1 MKLLSVVL
9 LLLPLSA
16 CLAEVVDDFTV
27 SCPQFFPPVDG
38 TASPPTRFIG
48 SRFKQICQTRNN
60 QPEFATFYDTENKI
74 PVYSSYTFDGR
85 VSCERKSA
93 WFIEPRLEVGG
104 KGAKMASEAAV
115 RKEVVNVENQALNGD
130 YKYSVYDKGHLLP
143 VYLAHTQSCSDA
155 TFTLTNAAPQHY
167 SFNRG
172 QWKKTE
178 ETMAVVLKADCINK
192 GLSAYVVTGV
202 VPGNDTLNNR
212 VRIPSHYWT
221 AFCCLDQNNKFKLSG
236 GYIGENSKDN
246 LEPIRNSVQDLERHL
261 TGEYK
266 KHFPNQI
273 PNKAFT
279 LFDGKC
285 HETAGTE
292 NQNTDSDSEQMGNN
306 RNSSKRRKLAN
317 TSCRKRNKK
326 P

>member
-9 LLLPLSA
+9 LLRPLSA
-16 CLAEVVDDFTV
+16 CLAEVVNDFTV
-27 SCPQFFPPVDG
+27 SCPQFFPTLNGRV
-38 TASPPTRFIG
+38 SPPTRFIG

-60 QPEFATFYDTENKI
+60 QREFATFYDTKNKI
-74 PVYSSYTFDGR
+74 PVYSSYRFYGR
-85 VSCERKSA
+85 VSCERKTGD
-93 WFIEPRLEVGG
+93 WFIEPQLDSRQLDRN
-104 KGAKMASEAAV
+104 MASEAALGNIV
-115 RKEVVNVENQALNGD
+115 NQARNGD
-130 YKYSVYDKGHLLP
+130 YVGSVYDKGHLLP
-143 VYLAHTQSCSDA
+143 VYHAHTQCCSYA
-155 TFTLTNAAPQHY
+155 TFTLTNAAPQHK

-172 QWKKTE
+172 QWRVTE
-178 ETMAVVLKADCINK
+178 ETMAVVLTDECINK

-202 VPGNDTLNNR
+202 VPGYNKLNNR
-212 VRIPSHYWT
+212 VRIPSHFWT

-236 GYIGENSKDN
+236 GYIGGNSKDN
-246 LEPIRNSVQDLERHL
+246 LEPFWKSVQDLERHL

-279 LFDGKC
+279 LFHGKC
-285 HETAGTE
+285 HESAGTE